1 MFLDEATWQQSIDAH
16 EERVDEL
23 VAPHLARRSRGES
36 HPVEDFLF
44 TYYSFRPSHL
54 RRWHPGFEVTM
65 AGSPPHESW
74 TGYERRADGV
84 GVSDAYAARRAET
97 VSWIRGLLAATA
109 DRPANI
115 GCLGLHEWAMVYRT
129 SPSDVRHAGVP
140 LRLGHAATDEVVEAN
155 QIKCTHFDAF
165 RFFTDDAGPL
175 NVIQPTRQKQ
185 VTLEQP
191 GCLHA
196 NMDLYKWAYKLVPLV
211 PSSVV
216 LDAFAL
222 AQEIRELDMR
232 ASPYD
237 LSNYGYEP
245 IKIETREGKAEYV
258 AAQRAFAEHSAPLR
272 TRLIQECDRLL
283 AVPADD
289 H

>member
-1 MFLDEATWQQSIDAH
+1 MLDEATWQQAMAAH

-54 RRWHPGFEVTM
+54 RRWHPGFGVTM
-65 AGSPPHESW
+65 AGSPPHEAW
-74 TGYERRADGV
+74 MGYKRLATGI
-84 GVSDAYAARRAET
+84 GVSSDYVARRAES
-97 VSWIRGLLAATA
+97 VAWVRDLLAATA

-140 LRLGHAATDEVVEAN
+140 LRLGHSATDDVVEAN

-165 RFFTDDAGPL
+165 RFFSDNARPR
-175 NVIQPTRQKQ
+175 NVLQPTRQKQ
-185 VTLEQP
+185 VALEQP

-196 NMDLYKWAYKLVPLV
+196 NMDLYKWAYKLVPIV

-216 LDAFAL
+216 WDAFLL

-237 LSNYGYEP
+237 LTVYGYEP
-245 IKIETREGKAEYV
+245 VKIETRDGKAEYV
-258 AAQRAFAEHSAPLR
+258 RAQREFAERAADVR
-272 TRLIQECDRLL
+272 RLL
-283 AVPADD
+283 MSMIDVQELTA
-289 H
+289 